1 MHLCCKRFSI
11 FINKQFNLLYG
22 DTFNQVEDKLIRSE
36 ESCRV
41 DLKKWGAKWD
51 KNKNRPYFEGH
62 EREDVVAKRKE
73 FVDYF
78 IEHKDKYYYAHK
90 DENNNTQFN
99 LPLRDKR
106 ILIAHDES
114 TFRSGEISE
123 YRWMFPELATFFNK
137 G

>member
-1 MHLCCKRFSI
+1 M
-11 FINKQFNLLYG
+11 YG

-41 DLKKWGAKWD
+41 DLKKSGAKWD
-51 KNKNRPYFEGH
+51 KNKNRRYFEGH
-62 EREDVVAKRKE
+62 EREDVVANRKE

-114 TFRSGEISE
+114 TFRSDEISE